1 MGRRV
6 AVVVSDVWVCG
17 VNQEHTL
24 FFFFFWLSLVY
35 FYFFF
40 RFAKTC
46 ICRTLN
52 FPE

>member
-24 FFFFFWLSLVY
+24 FFFFFGCRLFISI
-35 FYFFF
+35 FFF
-40 RFAKTC
+40 ALLKHAYAGH
-46 ICRTLN
+46 
-52 FPE
+52 

>member
-24 FFFFFWLSLVY
+24 FFFFFLVVACL
-35 FYFFF
+35 FLFFF
-40 RFAKTC
+40 SLC
-46 ICRTLN
+46 
-52 FPE
+52 